1 MQSELQ
7 ELELIIPCS
16 KIGFG
21 LLVEQQKE
29 INLLRSRIPSSHSK
43 NYQTLSG
50 VLHLYDVLVDMY
62 LDAIGALVLIQDYAL
77 HRQYFVASGMYCR
90 SYVDSEVYEQV
101 IRTRKIVSESS
112 VIGCP
117 SKRFSDNDWE
127 DFKKYG
133 LNEPF
138 ELN

>member
-16 KIGFG
+16 KID
-21 LLVEQQKE
+21 L
-29 INLLRSRIPSSHSK
+29 NLLSKIQNELIGIRGRITTSRSK
-43 NYQTLSG
+43 DYETLSG
-50 VLHLYDVLVDMY
+50 LLHLCDYLIDVY
-62 LDAIGALVLIQDYAL
+62 LDAIGNLVLIQDYAEHL
-77 HRQYFVASGMYCR
+77 QYFVASGMYCR
-90 SYVDSEVYEQV
+90 SQSDAEVYEQV

-117 SKRFSDNDWE
+117 SKRFSAADWAN
-127 DFKKYG
+127 FRKHS

>member
-16 KIGFG
+16 KID
-21 LLVEQQKE
+21 L
-29 INLLRSRIPSSHSK
+29 NLLSKMQNELIGIRGRITTSRSK
-43 NYQTLSG
+43 DYETLSG
-50 VLHLYDVLVDMY
+50 LLHLCDYLIDVY
-62 LDAIGALVLIQDYAL
+62 LDAIGNLVLIQDYAV

-90 SYVDSEVYEQV
+90 SHADSEVYEQV
-101 IRTRKIVSESS
+101 LRSKKIVSESS

-117 SKRFSDNDWE
+117 SKRFSGNDWTN
-127 DFKKYG
+127 FKKYG

-138 ELN
+138 ELK

>member
-21 LLVEQQKE
+21 LLVQQQKE
-29 INLLRSRIPSSHSK
+29 VNLMRSRITTSRLK
-43 NYQTLSG
+43 DYETLSG
-50 VLHLYDVLVDMY
+50 ILHLFDYLTDTY
-62 LDAIGALVLIQDYAL
+62 LDAIGNLVLIQDYAV
-77 HRQYFVASGMYCR
+77 HRQYFVVSGMYCR
-90 SYVDSEVYEQV
+90 SHADSEVYDQV
-101 IRTRKIVSESS
+101 IGTRKIVTENS

>member
-21 LLVEQQKE
+21 LLVQQQKE
-29 INLLRSRIPSSHSK
+29 INRMRSRIPSSHSK

-50 VLHLYDVLVDMY
+50 VLHLYDFLVDTY
-62 LDAIGALVLIQDYAL
+62 LDAIGNLVLLQDYTR

-90 SYVDSEVYEQV
+90 SQSDAEVYEQV
-101 IRTRKIVSESS
+101 IGTRKIVSESS

-117 SKRFSDNDWE
+117 SKCFSKADWNN
-127 DFKKYG
+127 FKRYG

-138 ELN
+138 ALV